1 MMKKILMLLT
11 FVATFAAAHAGNGVT
26 VSEATAS
33 KGGKGTIS
41 IMLNNDDYTFTAFFF
56 KLTLPEGLS
65 FVINDKG
72 EPFSSGDRFSD
83 HSIFSEL
90 NGQTATFTCLSGTS
104 APISGTSGM
113 LLSVN
118 IEAGESLNVGDKL
131 TAALSEI
138 EFATTS
144 TEAEA
149 ILFDNA
155 TFDIEIVENRILLD
169 ELSTTMP
176 EAAEGV
182 NVRVKRTI
190 KANEWSTL
198 VLPFAMTAE
207 QAKSAFGDD
216 VKLADFTG
224 YVIEEDADENVVGI
238 QVNFDA
244 VTAIEANRPCLI
256 KVSKAIT
263 DFMLDNVDI
272 APEDEPVNAIVD
284 KRKEWSKLVGTYV
297 ADTEVFEYCLFL
309 NGNKFWYSTGATKM
323 KAFRAYFDFSDIL
336 TEMEEA
342 ESKIRFVVEDAEATD
357 IEGVASEGET
367 GSGVYTLQGVAL
379 GDIKDVESLPK
390 GVYIV
395 NGKKVS
401 VK

>member
-1 MMKKILMLLT
+1 MKKKILMLLT
-11 FVATFAAAHAGNGVT
+11 FVTAFAATHAANSVT
-26 VSEATAS
+26 VSEATAGV
-33 KGGKGTIS
+33 GGKGGIS
-41 IMLNNDDYTFTAFFF
+41 IMLNNDDYTFTGFQFEVC
-56 KLTLPEGLS
+56 LPEGVTMTGCELS
-65 FVINDKG
+65 ARKAADHQVQFTPLSNGNYQVIAY
-72 EPFSSGDRFSD
+72 SGSNQLF
-83 HSIFSEL
+83 
-90 NGQTATFTCLSGTS
+90 
-104 APISGTSGM
+104 SGTSGQ
-113 LLSVN
+113 LLSIDIAAAEKLN
-118 IEAGESLNVGDKL
+118 IGEELDASLINV
-131 TAALSEI
+131 
-138 EFATTS
+138 EFIIP
-144 TEAEA
+144 AEDP
-149 ILFDNA
+149 IVHFFNDV

-169 ELSTTMP
+169 ELSTAMP

-323 KAFRAYFDFSDIL
+323 KAVRAYFDFSDIL
-336 TEMEEA
+336 TEVEEA
-342 ESKIRFVVEDAEATD
+342 EAKIRFVVDAEATD

-379 GDIKDVESLPK
+379 GDIKDMESLPK